1 MHLYCSIFTL
11 LLLSAVK
18 LSINVNVSV
27 PLAALYVQAITEP
40 APCLTDEV
48 LCCSFFSLHISLMEA
63 DSCFTSQWI
72 FLPRLSF
79 FFFSFFLGNCNLMFR
94 LSSLVCGEFCREW
107 DLYYEAWFGDFVVD
121 STLTIGFQSHIDVLL
136 RTIFFYHVLLKLHV
150 FFLI

>member
-1 MHLYCSIFTL
+1 MLSLLVYNVENCKSKDYLIETNSKHTQHPCLLTSLPFNMIIVLQKQVLKRVLKRSMHLYYSIFIL

-79 FFFSFFLGNCNLMFR
+79 FFFSFFLGI
-94 LSSLVCGEFCREW
+94 
-107 DLYYEAWFGDFVVD
+107 A
-121 STLTIGFQSHIDVLL
+121 T
-136 RTIFFYHVLLKLHV
+136 
-150 FFLI
+150 